1 MRWRQAVAAL
11 LILLAAA
18 EVVRS
23 LGRLDG
29 VIFTGYTQV
38 GEVVLQGGDPYGL
51 RINTWP
57 PFFLFIAAGLALLAR
72 ISLAGAV
79 LLWQIG
85 SVSAL
90 WGTLRLMPRLAG
102 DEPAPLTSTA
112 VSGAGSS
119 PASRGIRRSVPHSAD
134 TLPICHSSTAP
145 ASEMRASSAKPAAMK
160 RKKGGQVLIRSP
172 YGSPPCR
179 TTS

>member
-72 ISLAGAV
+72 ISPG
-79 LLWQIG
+79 
-85 SVSAL
+85 
-90 WGTLRLMPRLAG
+90 
-102 DEPAPLTSTA
+102 
-112 VSGAGSS
+112 
-119 PASRGIRRSVPHSAD
+119 
-134 TLPICHSSTAP
+134 
-145 ASEMRASSAKPAAMK
+145 RA
-160 RKKGGQVLIRSP
+160 
-172 YGSPPCR
+172 
-179 TTS
+179 